1 MSLLD
6 LIILIKSKMLI
17 KKGNI
22 VKMAKNLVLLVLMLL
37 PVSVFAQGK
46 IAVLSVQEAILNT
59 QLATEKMEELRN
71 TPDYKEDKAEFDK
84 LKAEGIALYER
95 LQKDG
100 AVMSA
105 EEQQSVQRQIASKSA
120 DIDHVRKKLQESEK
134 RIAQGLMQVL
144 GRSAQDVIT
153 ALIQSEGIGLLLD
166 RQAALHADSSYNIT
180 AKVTDKLNQ
189 LNAK

>member
-1 MSLLD
+1 
-6 LIILIKSKMLI
+6 
-17 KKGNI
+17 
-22 VKMAKNLVLLVLMLL
+22 MAKNLVLLVLMLL
-37 PVSVFAQGK
+37 PVSVLAQGK

-95 LQKDG
+95 LQKDS

-105 EEQQSVQRQIASKSA
+105 EEKQGVQRQIASKSA

-144 GRSAQDVIT
+144 GRSAQEVIT